1 MNYKPCKA
9 KLNTPNK
16 THILSKPTGQNQ
28 AANAVKGRKR
38 MPIPRF
44 LRAYD
49 LKTTRDKLL
58 ALYTLNVSDALL
70 TYLLVRTGCFCEA
83 NFLLRGAV
91 FNFGEL
97 FLIKILLPAV
107 LIAWLYVRICRATER
122 QLRIGN
128 IAVNVVLLLYTF
140 INILHLVGVGTFLA
154 LEFLYLPSL
163 GYIG

>member
-9 KLNTPNK
+9 KWSMSNK
-16 THILSKPTGQNQ
+16 THIPLEPTGRNQ
-28 AANAVKGRKR
+28 ADNAVKGRKR

-49 LKTTRDKLL
+49 LKTTRGKLL
-58 ALYTLNVSDALL
+58 VLYALNVSDALL
-70 TYLLVRTGCFCEA
+70 TYLLVRTGCFREA

-107 LIAWLYVRICRATER
+107 LIAWLYFRIYRATES

-140 INILHLVGVGTFLA
+140 INILHLVWAGIFLV
-154 LEFLYLPSL
+154 LEFLYVPSL
-163 GYIG
+163 D

>member
-1 MNYKPCKA
+1 MNYKPYKS
-9 KLNTPNK
+9 KLNMHNK
-16 THILSKPTGQNQ
+16 AHLSFETTAQNQ
-28 AANAVKGRKR
+28 DKNVVKGRRR
-38 MPIPRF
+38 MPISRF

-49 LKTTRDKLL
+49 LKATRGKLL

-70 TYLLVRTGCFCEA
+70 TYLLVRTGCFLEA

-107 LIAWLYVRICRATER
+107 LIAWLYFRIYRATES

-140 INILHLVGVGTFLA
+140 INILHLVWAGTFLA
-154 LEFLYLPSL
+154 LEFLYVPSL
-163 GYIG
+163 D

>member
-1 MNYKPCKA
+1 MHNKA
-9 KLNTPNK
+9 
-16 THILSKPTGQNQ
+16 HLSFETTAQNQ
-28 AANAVKGRKR
+28 DKNVVKGRRR
-38 MPIPRF
+38 MPISRF

-49 LKTTRDKLL
+49 LKATRGKLL

-70 TYLLVRTGCFCEA
+70 TYLLVRTGCFLEA

-107 LIAWLYVRICRATER
+107 LIAWLYFRIYRATEK

-128 IAVNVVLLLYTF
+128 IAVNLVLLLYIF
-140 INILHLVGVGTFLA
+140 VNILHLVWAGTFLA
-154 LEFLYLPSL
+154 LGFVYVPSL
-163 GYIG
+163 GCVG